1 ATGATTD
8 LSDHSSVSALYA
20 TQRHRIRGGNDGKRA
35 VRKGAGIDGCLL
47 AGGQLPFR
55 RPDLS
60 LRQTAAQATA
70 HKRSHQTTA
79 PPPPGGDARPEIP
92 LPSPPT
98 TSYQTPTP
106 P

>member
-60 LRQTAAQATA
+60 LRQPAAQATA
-70 HKRSHQTTA
+70 HKGSHQATA
-79 PPPPGGDARPEIP
+79 PRPLGDDARLELHLRSPQ
-92 LPSPPT
+92 PS
-98 TSYQTPTP
+98 Y
-106 P
+106 